1 MKKFK
6 IPALISTLALL
17 PLTIFLA
24 TLNLANANSNEDNP
38 LPFLPRFQHSQPH
51 AQFQPP
57 PQQLQPQQQQH
68 INQPSQKQPLNSNE
82 PSNGHKNQF
91 DNRSPS
97 VTSVMPV

>member
-6 IPALISTLALL
+6 IPILIPTLALL

-38 LPFLPRFQHSQPH
+38 LPFLPRFQHSQSH
-51 AQFQPP
+51 AQLQP
-57 PQQLQPQQQQH
+57 PQQLQPQHQQQ
-68 INQPSQKQPLNSNE
+68 INQHPQKQPLNSNE
-82 PSNGHKNQF
+82 QSNGHKNRF

-97 VTSVMPV
+97 VTSVMPF